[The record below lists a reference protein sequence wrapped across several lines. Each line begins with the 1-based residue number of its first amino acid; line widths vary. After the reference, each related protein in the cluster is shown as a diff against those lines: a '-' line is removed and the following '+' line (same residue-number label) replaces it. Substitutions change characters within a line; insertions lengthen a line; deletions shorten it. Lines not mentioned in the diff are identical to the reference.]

1 MAPTRGEAILGA
13 SGPPVEDVE
22 AWLARLQATA
32 ARLGLRAQA
41 LDADAVCGLAHLL
54 SALAHA
60 HRAFER
66 GKNLARTLE
75 VEWVLCAAGVRQVGP
90 ALQRVGVRRGTARF
104 ALLVTYEGELSLADD
119 AAAALLEGAGLRPDD
134 GALEFR
140 PEALRRLG
148 VTDAELAAVPRERW
162 QGLALE
168 RVALLD
174 LER

>member
-1 MAPTRGEAILGA
+1 MRGEAILGA
-13 SGPPVEDVE
+13 AGHPVEDVK

-32 ARLGLRAQA
+32 ARLGLGVQA

-75 VEWVLCAAGVRQVGP
+75 VEWALCAAGMRQVGP
-90 ALQRVGVRRGTARF
+90 ALKRVGVRRGTTRF
-104 ALLVTYEGELSLADD
+104 ALLVLYEGELVLAD
-119 AAAALLEGAGLRPDD
+119 AAAAALMAGAGLWPDD
-134 GALEFR
+134 GALGFR

-148 VTDAELAAVPRERW
+148 VTEAELAAVPRERW

>member
-1 MAPTRGEAILGA
+1 MRGEAILGA
-13 SGPPVEDVE
+13 TGPPVGDVG
-22 AWLARLQATA
+22 AWLARLNSTATG
-32 ARLGLRAQA
+32 LGMRVQA

-60 HRAFER
+60 HRAFGR
-66 GKNLARTLE
+66 GRNLSRTLE
-75 VEWVLCAAGVRQVGP
+75 VEWALCAAGVRQVGP
-90 ALQRVGVRRGTARF
+90 ALQRVGVREGTTRF
-104 ALLVTYEGELSLADD
+104 AMLVTYEGELVLADD
-119 AAAALLEGAGLRPDD
+119 AAAALLAGVGLRPDD

-162 QGLALE
+162 LDLALE

>member
-1 MAPTRGEAILGA
+1 MRGELILGA
-13 SGPPVEDVE
+13 TGPPVDDVK
-22 AWLARLQATA
+22 AWLAKLQATA
-32 ARLGLRAQA
+32 ARLGLRVQA
-41 LDADAVCGLAHLL
+41 LDADSVCGLAHLL

-66 GKNLARTLE
+66 GKNLSRTLE
-75 VEWVLCAAGVRQVGP
+75 VEWALCAAGVRQVGP
-90 ALQRVGVRRGTARF
+90 ALARVGVRRGTTRF
-104 ALLVTYEGELSLADD
+104 AMLVLYEGVLVLADD
-119 AAAALLEGAGLRPDD
+119 VAAELLAGTGLRPDD

-140 PEALRRLG
+140 PEALRNLG

>member
-1 MAPTRGEAILGA
+1 MGCEAILGA

-22 AWLARLQATA
+22 AWLAGLRTA
-32 ARLGLRAQA
+32 ADGLCMRAQA
-41 LDADAVCGLAHLL
+41 LDADAVCGLPHLL

-66 GKNLARTLE
+66 GNNLARTLE
-75 VEWVLCAAGVRQVGP
+75 VEWALCAAGVRQVGP
-90 ALQRVGVRRGTARF
+90 ALERVGVRRGTTRF
-104 ALLVTYEGELSLADD
+104 AMLVTYEGEPVLADD
-119 AAAALLEGAGLRPDD
+119 AAAALMRAAGLRPDE

-140 PEALRRLG
+140 PAALRRLG
-148 VTDAELAAVPRERW
+148 VSDAELAAVPEDRW

>member
-1 MAPTRGEAILGA
+1 MPHEAILGA
-13 SGPPVEDVE
+13 TGPPVEDVA

-32 ARLGLRAQA
+32 ARLDLRVQA

-75 VEWVLCAAGVRQVGP
+75 VEWALCAAGVRQVGP
-90 ALQRVGVRRGTARF
+90 ALERVGVRRGTTRF
-104 ALLVTYEGELSLADD
+104 AMLVTYEGEPVLADD
-119 AAAALLEGAGLRPDD
+119 AAAALMRAAGLRPDE

-140 PEALRRLG
+140 PAALRRLG
-148 VTDAELAAVPRERW
+148 VSDAELAAVPEDRW